1 MGLAALFL
9 DRDGVVNVHLPGR
22 YVTTWEEFAFRPEFL
37 ELGPALAASFD
48 RIVVVTN
55 QRGVA
60 RGHMTDDDVRAIHE
74 RMVAEVAAAGGRIDA
89 VYYCPHEE
97 CADRKP
103 NPGLLLTAAR
113 DHGIDLAAS
122 TMVGDQ
128 PSDRLAA
135 ERAGVGRYLDV
146 ADLEDAL
153 TDRTPRG

>member
-1 MGLAALFL
+1 MGVAALFL

-22 YVTTWEEFAFRPEFL
+22 YVASWDEFAFRQEFL
-37 ELGPALAASFD
+37 ELSPLLAAAFAC
-48 RIVVVTN
+48 IVVVSN

-60 RGHMTDDDVRAIHE
+60 RGHMTVEDVAEIHE

-103 NPGLLLTAAR
+103 NPGLLLAAAR
-113 DHGIDLAAS
+113 EHGIDLAAS

-135 ERAGVGRYLDV
+135 ERAGIGRYVDV
-146 ADLEDAL
+146 ADLRDAVASAA
-153 TDRTPRG
+153 T